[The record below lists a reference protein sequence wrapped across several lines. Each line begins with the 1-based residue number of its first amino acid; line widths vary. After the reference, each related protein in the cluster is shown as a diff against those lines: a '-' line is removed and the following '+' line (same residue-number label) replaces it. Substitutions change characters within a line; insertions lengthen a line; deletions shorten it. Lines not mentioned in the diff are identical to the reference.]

1 MAGKRKQATA
11 AAAQR
16 PRNNNTKRGRRPR
29 VAWKVPSG
37 EEEVSRYW
45 QQEADRTLPA
55 VSAVPPAAAIG
66 TFPNQRLRS
75 NGKRAGKSEGAAAA
89 HSFNAP
95 GNNKHPLEEVDHL
108 LEVFDDFIGAAANG
122 SLSSEGVWCGFRP
135 QTFDDNSNGKHGEV
149 FAPSDPCMRGQQP
162 SRAATA
168 AAAKLGSI
176 CSDRLPR
183 LYSPSSPA
191 RVSVLQNHPSDA
203 EKEKQ
208 APGIMRGISFT
219 RPSTQPER
227 DCCSV
232 FSLQDDPLDLM
243 LRSRS
248 QPRPDVQGLARFGI
262 TDKRARHD
270 CLDTRETAATP
281 AAAAGVFRLA
291 HPGTGFVHY
300 GYSWDV
306 ARAEED
312 QLRRLKAGS
321 GGSGGKDGC
330 SHPHRGLSA
339 VVRGCHHASGGCWPR
354 AEEGKGQEQ
363 EQEKQE
369 EQASRSGTDLLRF
382 EVVRTVP
389 LPTRFRAT
397 DFEDTMR
404 EACVEELWNRRAQ
417 LLVLMARK
425 YRRKHCN
432 PAFRRIV
439 VACRQLRSNELHAAA
454 AEVQR
459 GWRGSRGR
467 VSARCKRDARRREC
481 LRITRERVSGTLA
494 VWVQARHRGILGRRR
509 ANGAREKKEAES
521 SAVAASAIQRWVR
534 STSQRRRRDASE
546 AAGVAA
552 NNGGALPAP
561 TTTIVYD
568 EDKPYF
574 GKKPDESGEIFVGA
588 ARGPPRAISPSE
600 IRAAED
606 LGGKDL
612 EPLRSEVSDWSA
624 IESRP
629 EDTEGRGSNANTQG
643 KRRRPS
649 SSRETRGSTP
659 LGSRNH
665 NPRGYSASDRS
676 RGRTRPS
683 SSGGSSGRQL
693 RDGVFEGVPKSGEWA
708 ADDRPRSSSTDSSS
722 ERDIL
727 RTYVERVPSLVPAAA
742 PNADAS
748 RLVLEGDPLFSAA
761 TAIQAAWRGFVER
774 LRARKRRRAAAAL
787 RRKREGKWR
796 QQRGVV
802 GKQLSVGWD
811 ERRGLEEG
819 GGDEGGEGQRLG
831 GRSSCIDIQVKP
843 SIERPGGG
851 GGLMSYMAVVV

>member
-11 AAAQR
+11 AAAKR
-16 PRNNNTKRGRRPR
+16 PRNNNNRGRRPR
-29 VAWKVPSG
+29 AAWKVPRG
-37 EEEVSRYW
+37 EEEGSRYR

-55 VSAVPPAAAIG
+55 VSVVPPAAAIV
-66 TFPNQRLRS
+66 TFPERRS
-75 NGKRAGKSEGAAAA
+75 RNNRKLSRKSEGAVAA
-89 HSFNAP
+89 HSFDEP
-95 GNNKHPLEEVDHL
+95 GNNRHPLEDVDHL
-108 LEVFDDFIGAAANG
+108 LEVFDDFIGAAAGG
-122 SLSSEGVWCGFRP
+122 SSSSEGAWCGFRSR
-135 QTFDDNSNGKHGEV
+135 TFDNSSNGKYGEV
-149 FAPSDPCMRGQQP
+149 SAPSDPCMRGQQP
-162 SRAATA
+162 SRATTAA
-168 AAAKLGSI
+168 AAAKLGSVY
-176 CSDRLPR
+176 SDRLPR
-183 LYSPSSPA
+183 LCSPPSPS

-203 EKEKQ
+203 ENEKQ
-208 APGIMRGISFT
+208 PPAIMHGISFA

-227 DCCSV
+227 DCCFV

-248 QPRPDVQGLARFGI
+248 QPRPDVQGLTRFGI
-262 TDKRARHD
+262 TDKSARHD
-270 CLDTRETAATP
+270 YLDTRETAATP
-281 AAAAGVFRLA
+281 AAAGVFRLA

-306 ARAEED
+306 ATAEED

-321 GGSGGKDGC
+321 GCSDGRDGC

-339 VVRGCHHASGGCWPR
+339 VVRGCHHASGRCWLP
-354 AEEGKGQEQ
+354 AGGEGQEK
-363 EQEKQE
+363 EREEQE
-369 EQASRSGTDLLRF
+369 EQASRSGADILRF
-382 EVVRTVP
+382 EVVRRVP

-404 EACVEELWNRRAQ
+404 EACAEELWNRRAQ

-425 YRRKHCN
+425 YRRKHCD

-439 VACRQLRSNELHAAA
+439 VACRQLRSSEEHAAA

-467 VSARCKRDARRREC
+467 VSARCKRDSRRREC
-481 LRITRERVSGTLA
+481 LRIARERVSGTLA

-521 SAVAASAIQRWVR
+521 LEQTRRSSAVAASAIQRWVR
-534 STSQRRRRDASE
+534 STSQRRRREASE
-546 AAGVAA
+546 GVGEAD
-552 NNGGALPAP
+552 NNGGALLSAP
-561 TTTIVYD
+561 TTTIADD
-568 EDKPYF
+568 EAKPYLRT
-574 GKKPDESGEIFVGA
+574 

-606 LGGKDL
+606 LGGEDL
-612 EPLRSEVSDWSA
+612 ETPLRSEVSGWST
-624 IESRP
+624 IDSRS
-629 EDTEGRGSNANTQG
+629 EDTEGRGSNANRQG

-649 SSRETRGSTP
+649 SSRETRGTTP
-659 LGSRNH
+659 LDSRNH
-665 NPRGYSASDRS
+665 NPRGYSASDKS
-676 RGRTRPS
+676 RGRSRPS
-683 SSGGSSGRQL
+683 SSGGPSARQL
-693 RDGVFEGVPKSGEWA
+693 RDGVFGGDTKFGEWV
-708 ADDRPRSSSTDSSS
+708 ADDRCRSSSADSSR

-727 RTYVERVPSLVPAAA
+727 RTYAGRAPSLGLAAT

-819 GGDEGGEGQRLG
+819 DGDEGVDGQRVG
-831 GRSSCIDIQVKP
+831 GRLSCIDIQVTT
-843 SIERPGGG
+843 SIGRPGGG
-851 GGLMSYMAVVV
+851 GYKCHPWP